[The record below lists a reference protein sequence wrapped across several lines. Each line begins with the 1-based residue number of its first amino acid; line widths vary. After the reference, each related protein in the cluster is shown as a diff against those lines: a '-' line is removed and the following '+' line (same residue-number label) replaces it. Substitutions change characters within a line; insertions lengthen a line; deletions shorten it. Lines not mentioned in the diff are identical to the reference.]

1 MTKDTKNKFEYFA
14 FRIFLKVLRLLPYK
28 LAKNIVVFLFISVGY
43 FIGIRKD
50 VAKKQ
55 LKMVFPDK
63 SSRGIKKILI
73 RMYAGMGKTAAETYL
88 GNKKKLFANSVV
100 EGWSNLEKAVAKKK
114 GVILATG
121 HIGNWELA
129 GKYIAARFKFSVI
142 AKKQRNRIF
151 DNYTNKLR
159 EKDNIEIIDKKNA
172 FREIIKKLRNNYIV
186 AILIDQ
192 NAGKNGILTN
202 FLGFPASTFVGAAKI
217 AIKLKCP
224 IVPAFAVREND
235 GTNRFLILPM
245 IEPDALKNDDESTLK
260 LTEDISAK
268 LEEIILQYPAD
279 WFWVHKRWKGYKKAR
294 K

>member
-1 MTKDTKNKFEYFA
+1 MKKKTKNKIEFYL
-14 FRIFLKVLRLLPYK
+14 FRGLLKLLKLFPYK
-28 LAKNIVVFLFISVGY
+28 FSEQIIVSLFILIGY
-43 FIGIRKD
+43 YIGIRKK
-50 VAKKQ
+50 VAAEQ
-55 LKMVFPDK
+55 LKMVFPEK
-63 SSRGIKKILI
+63 SNREIKKILL

-88 GNKKKLFANSVV
+88 GNKTKLFANSVA
-100 EGWSNLEKAVAKKK
+100 EGWNNLEKAVAMKK

-129 GKYIAARFKFSVI
+129 GRYIAAHFKFSVV
-142 AKKQRNRIF
+142 AKKQRNRYF

-224 IVPAFAVREND
+224 IVPAFAVRENN
-235 GTNRFLILPM
+235 GKNHFIILPM
-245 IEPDALKNDDESTLK
+245 ILPTNYQNNEQSIKQLTEKISSTLEK
-260 LTEDISAK
+260 
-268 LEEIILQYPAD
+268 IIIDHPSD
-279 WFWVHKRWKGYKKAR
+279 WFWVHRRWRGFKKAR
-294 K
+294 Y